1 MLLDFEKPISELES
15 KLTDMK
21 ELAKTSD
28 VDVSEAVEQLE
39 KKILKL
45 KKDTF
50 SNLTR
55 WQRVIHWIISMK

>member
-45 KKDTF
+45 KKDKSLVST
-50 SNLTR
+50 S
-55 WQRVIHWIISMK
+55 QRL